1 MNKEGTVKERT
12 ITGGD
17 LKRWG
22 IIAGVI
28 LVLVLVIAIFAWK
41 TGQRDGESK
50 GEDNAQ
56 KLQQELEEWKAKYK
70 ELEEHPVMVEP
81 ITPEISMSE
90 IQQEIRQLGELAT
103 VEYFYTNAARFSDGK
118 TLWGIRLSEKSFV
131 LKWDG
136 TIKAG
141 IDVDGIGIEPQEES
155 RVLTVKLPA
164 ARILSHDPDL
174 DSVEVVD
181 QKNGLFDP
189 VTVEDQTKFN
199 AECEKA
205 MEKKAL
211 ERGLLEQAQENA
223 KEILRQLLQKLPG
236 IREGGWKIEFQTA
249 EG

>member
-1 MNKEGTVKERT
+1 M
-12 ITGGD
+12 
-17 LKRWG
+17 
-22 IIAGVI
+22 I
-28 LVLVLVIAIFAWK
+28 LVLVLAIAIFAWK

-70 ELEEHPVMVEP
+70 EMEEHPVMVEP

-141 IDVDGIGIEPQEES
+141 IDVNEIGIEPQEES

-164 ARILSHDPDL
+164 DRILSHDPDL
-174 DSVEVVD
+174 DSVEALLD
-181 QKNGLFDP
+181 AWPEQ
-189 VTVEDQTKFN
+189 VTTVSRAIAPPLPLHFHL
-199 AECEKA
+199 AGA
-205 MEKKAL
+205 WLSSIFIAPSF
-211 ERGLLEQAQENA
+211 G
-223 KEILRQLLQKLPG
+223 KE
-236 IREGGWKIEFQTA
+236 
-249 EG
+249 

>member
-1 MNKEGTVKERT
+1 MNTEGTVKERT

-28 LVLVLVIAIFAWK
+28 LVLVLAIAIFAWK

-103 VEYFYTNAARFSDGK
+103 VEYFYTNAARFS
-118 TLWGIRLSEKSFV
+118 EKSFV

-141 IDVDGIGIEPQEES
+141 IDVNEIGIEPQEES

-223 KEILRQLLQKLPG
+223 KEVLRQLLQKLPG

>member
-1 MNKEGTVKERT
+1 
-12 ITGGD
+12 
-17 LKRWG
+17 
-22 IIAGVI
+22 
-28 LVLVLVIAIFAWK
+28 
-41 TGQRDGESK
+41 
-50 GEDNAQ
+50 
-56 KLQQELEEWKAKYK
+56 
-70 ELEEHPVMVEP
+70 MVEP

-141 IDVDGIGIEPQEES
+141 IDVDEIGIEPQEES

-223 KEILRQLLQKLPG
+223 KEVLRQLLQKLPG